1 MSVVVNA
8 NTKSKISRS
17 EEEEFQDVDE
27 SVNSHMNVCP
37 YFLTNKYHTCTSRCL
52 LIQQEKLTLCGGG
65 GSSSSSLASS
75 TSLASAPSSSPSL
88 VAGTSSS
95 ISPSDSNS
103 QGGNVFPIARARA
116 VRRVDASATSDDDVL
131 EDAIFSAIAGGA
143 SSRQP
148 VLIANANGIR
158 KAACC
163 DQRWDAKA
171 WAKAINQKANVD
183 SHKTVVEAKNKQPP
197 RAHHDDPRARTTG
210 DVTIDQLAEYV
221 VDATPLPLP
230 TRIEDDDTSNPA
242 TTTTTWHVHRWRA
255 FENNAAWLDHL
266 PRLDEVPDLDWNAHE
281 SAAKTEAPPSRP
293 AFLGASSSD
302 DTNDDNK
309 PSAANDNSATASV
322 LLSQYALSLGPAGAV
337 VRLHTDADGRHVWLA
352 VTCGRVQVALYGP
365 ADHRAIYASESLEN
379 HSFVDPFAPDLEAYP
394 LYRAATPLAATLMP
408 GDVLIVP
415 AEWYVVTRALSPHA
429 MISKEFYAA
438 DNAAL
443 HARASVQRMRKA
455 REAADANHSLGG
467 DGDGDGVGDD
477 EDYGRNGKSALE
489 AAETFKIKGNTA
501 YARACFRE
509 ATAAYGR
516 CLEVCERALDK
527 KSRSTP
533 PDDIP
538 SLRRVRIAALANR
551 LACAVKRKAWH
562 EGIADAN
569 EVVRGGTA
577 DPIIV
582 KVLYRRGQCHAGV
595 GDATA
600 AEVDFK
606 RAFELDPT
614 SVEAKEAIDLFK
626 QPLHRVLVESRKL
639 ANQS

>member
-1 MSVVVNA
+1 MSVA
-8 NTKSKISRS
+8 KIRSTSKISRS

-27 SVNSHMNVCP
+27 SVNSHRNVCP
-37 YFLTNKYHTCTSRCL
+37 YFLANKYHTCTSRCL
-52 LIQQEKLTLCGGG
+52 LIQQEKITLCGGSSFGGG
-65 GSSSSSLASS
+65 GSSSS
-75 TSLASAPSSSPSL
+75 SLASAPSSSPSL

-171 WAKAINQKANVD
+171 WAKAINQKANGD

-230 TRIEDDDTSNPA
+230 TRNEDEDTSKSA
-242 TTTTTWHVHRWRA
+242 TTTTTTWHVHRWRA
-255 FENNAAWLDHL
+255 FENNAAWLDDL

-415 AEWYVVTRALSPHA
+415 AQWYVVTRALSPHA

-455 REAADANHSLGG
+455 REAADANHSLDG

-477 EDYGRNGKSALE
+477 DDYGRNGKSALE

-527 KSRSTP
+527 KSRGTP